1 MTTEA
6 ITLSPKKTP
15 LYDEHVN
22 LGARIIDFGG
32 WLMPVQYSGILDE
45 HQAVRNGVGIF
56 DISHMGEI
64 FVSGA
69 GAKGWLNR
77 VLTNQIE
84 HLAPGKCQ
92 YTFLLNENGGVIDD
106 LIVYQLDTEEY
117 LLVVN
122 ASKIDEDFAWLTKQA
137 EGVPDLTVTNRSDE
151 FAGLAIQG
159 PSSVAFFRKFFGENA
174 TLPERNGV
182 GTVGRGTVTAYVA
195 RTGYTGE
202 DGFELFLPAGDTVSI
217 WRQILAEGAELG
229 LKPCGLGARD
239 TLRLEMCY
247 PLNGND
253 LSPDKTP
260 LEAGLGFFVDLEKPF
275 IGRESLLQQKQNGVP
290 TRLVAFRLLD
300 KAPPPRAHYPV
311 LKDGVVIG
319 ETTSGS
325 LSPSLGCGIGMAYLP
340 ADAAKVGNQIEIDI
354 RGRRYAAVIE
364 KKPLYRK
371 A

>member
-1 MTTEA
+1 
-6 ITLSPKKTP
+6 
-15 LYDEHVN
+15 
-22 LGARIIDFGG
+22 
-32 WLMPVQYSGILDE
+32 
-45 HQAVRNGVGIF
+45 
-56 DISHMGEI
+56 
-64 FVSGA
+64 
-69 GAKGWLNR
+69 
-77 VLTNQIE
+77 
-84 HLAPGKCQ
+84 
-92 YTFLLNENGGVIDD
+92 
-106 LIVYQLDTEEY
+106 
-117 LLVVN
+117 
-122 ASKIDEDFAWLTKQA
+122 
-137 EGVPDLTVTNRSDE
+137 
-151 FAGLAIQG
+151 
-159 PSSVAFFRKFFGENA
+159 
-174 TLPERNGV
+174 
-182 GTVGRGTVTAYVA
+182 VA